1 MSATLSFINISLGTD
16 GKKSEPLYSPLSLS
30 NGSNK
35 RPIILRLVHPIIL
48 VGLVL
53 GIIGGIDRMPESST
67 GVINT
72 EKYDRGATLSKVSTA
87 MFLLSFAA
95 ISFGVV
101 KLWKARN
108 SLTTVSYYIF
118 TSMSVVL
125 PLLFLRVLYSVLG
138 AANLDDSKHGGH
150 TDRFNIMN
158 GSWAIYLILGF
169 IPRAA
174 IMIIYIASDV
184 LAYTRLRNGIK
195 T

>member
-1 MSATLSFINISLGTD
+1 M
-16 GKKSEPLYSPLSLS
+16 
-30 NGSNK
+30 
-35 RPIILRLVHPIIL
+35 

-67 GVINT
+67 GIINT
-72 EKYDRGATLSKVSTA
+72 EKYDRGATLSKVSAA
-87 MFLLSFAA
+87 MFLFSFAA
-95 ISFGVV
+95 ISFGVAR
-101 KLWKARN
+101 LWKARN
-108 SLTTVSYYIF
+108 PLTTVSYYIF
-118 TSMSVVL
+118 TSMPVVL

-169 IPRAA
+169 IPQAA
-174 IMIIYIASDV
+174 IMIIYIASEA
-184 LAYTRLRNGIK
+184 LAYTKLRNGIR